1 MTYGNEK
8 TRTKNYKSDEENLQ
22 KGLRGYYRN
31 LSEAK
36 NIEIKLSYH

>member
-1 MTYGNEK
+1 MTNGNEK
-8 TRTKNYKSDEENLQ
+8 TRTKNYKSHEENLQ
-22 KGLRGYYRN
+22 KRLRGYYRN